1 MKKFAWSWS
10 RLKNFRVCPKKHY
23 HVDLAKEFK
32 EPDNDILIWGNQV
45 HEAMASR
52 ISMGKPLP
60 AMMEHYD
67 AWPASMKL
75 LQEQGWTVKTE
86 LKLAMSEA
94 HKPTGFFDN
103 HTWFRGVCDVLAI
116 APEKNAALS
125 IDWKT
130 GQIKPDAEQLAL
142 NAALIFSHYP
152 EVNLVDT
159 VYVWLGNDD
168 QTRQRY
174 GRMDMT
180 SLWSG
185 LMPEINQLAE
195 AHRTTTY
202 PPKPSGI
209 CIRHC
214 PVTSCPHFGKGSPR

>member
-1 MKKFAWSWS
+1 MKKFTWSWS
-10 RLKNFRVCPKKHY
+10 RLKNYRTCPKKHY
-23 HVDLAKEFK
+23 HVDLAKEFP
-32 EPDNDILIWGNQV
+32 EPDNEVLLWGNQV
-45 HEAMASR
+45 HEAMAKR
-52 ISMGKPLP
+52 IDKDAKLP
-60 AMMEHYD
+60 PMMEHYEP
-67 AWPASMKL
+67 WPAAMVELRS
-75 LQEQGWTVKTE
+75 QGWTVKTE

-94 HKPTGFFDN
+94 HKPTSFFDN
-103 HTWFRGVCDVLAI
+103 ATWFRGVADVLAI
-116 APEKNAALS
+116 APAKNAALS
-125 IDWKT
+125 LDWKT

-168 QTRQRY
+168 QTRVRY
-174 GRMDMT
+174 GRMDMMP
-180 SLWSG
+180 LWSG

-195 AHRTTTY
+195 AYRTTTY

-214 PVTSCPHFGKGSPR
+214 PVTSCPYHGKGSPR

>member
-45 HEAMASR
+45 HEAMAAR
-52 ISMGKPLP
+52 IATGKPLP
-60 AMMEHYD
+60 AIMEHYD
-67 AWPASMKL
+67 EWPASMKV
-75 LQEQGWTVKTE
+75 LQDQGWAVRTE

-116 APEKNAALS
+116 ESKTGAALAL
-125 IDWKT
+125 DWKT

-152 EVNLVDT
+152 EVSVVDT

-168 QTRQRY
+168 KTTKRFTRA
-174 GRMDMT
+174 DMLP
-180 SLWSG
+180 LWSG

>member
-1 MKKFAWSWS
+1 LKKFAWSWS
-10 RLKNFRVCPKKHY
+10 RLKNYRVCPKKHY
-23 HVDLAKEFK
+23 HVDLAKEFP
-32 EPDNDILIWGNQV
+32 EPDNEVLIWGNQV
-45 HEAMASR
+45 HKAMSEY
-52 ISMGKPLP
+52 IDKGVKLP
-60 AMMEHYD
+60 PMMEHYD
-67 AWPASMKL
+67 PWPNMLVSAR
-75 LQEQGWTVKTE
+75 EAGWTVKTE
-86 LKLAMSEA
+86 LKLAMSES
-94 HKPTGFFDN
+94 HKPTSFFDN
-103 HTWFRGVCDVLAI
+103 ATWFRGVCDALAI
-116 APEKNAALS
+116 APTKNAALS

-168 QTRQRY
+168 QTRVRY
-174 GRMDMT
+174 GRMDM
-180 SLWSG
+180 LPMWSG
-185 LMPEINQLAE
+185 LMPEIRQLEE